1 MKIILALL
9 MLCIIILVHE
19 FGHFI
24 IAKANGIEVK
34 EFFVGI
40 GPNIYSKTVNGT
52 KYSLKVF
59 PFGGACV
66 FVDPEAEEEQIEQ
79 CSYEKASVYSRIA
92 TVLAG
97 PLFNFLFAFLCS
109 LFVIA
114 DTGISGTVISEVAKD
129 SPAFRADIQAGDE
142 ILKVN
147 NSRVYMYGEIVME
160 TMTNKG
166 EPMNLL
172 VKRGNEKSKV
182 TTTPEYDEEYERNM
196 LGVTFDGRGRKP
208 NPIET
213 IQYSFYNVRYW
224 IKLTV
229 KSIQMLFGGQ
239 AKLDDLSGPVGV
251 TQAVGEVYDSASNY
265 GVMAII
271 YSMLDM
277 TILISANLG
286 VMNLLPFPAIDGGK
300 LVFLIIEAVTK
311 KRVNRKIEGAINF
324 VGMLLL
330 FGLMILV
337 LFNDITKIFR

>member
-1 MKIILALL
+1 MKIILSLL

-40 GPNIYSKTVNGT
+40 GPNIFSKTVNGT
-52 KYSLKVF
+52 KYSLKAF

-66 FVDPEAEEEQIEQ
+66 FIDEEAENIEE

-97 PLFNFLFAFLCS
+97 PVFNFILAFLCS

-114 DTGISGTVISEVAKD
+114 DNGISGTVIVEVTEGT
-129 SPAFRADIQAGDE
+129 PAYEAGFKAGDE
-142 ILKVN
+142 ILKVD
-147 NSRVYMYGEIVME
+147 NSRVYMYGEVVIE
-160 TMTNKG
+160 TMTNNGK
-166 EPMNLL
+166 PMNFL
-172 VKRGNEKSKV
+172 VKRGNEKIKLSV
-182 TTTPEYDEEYERNM
+182 TPEYNEEYDRNM
-196 LGVTFDGRGRKP
+196 LGIVFGADTGKLKP
-208 NPIET
+208 LDT
-213 IQYSFYNVRYW
+213 IKYSFLNVRYW

-229 KSIQMLFGGQ
+229 KSLVMLFGGQ

-251 TQAVGEVYDSASNY
+251 TQAVGEVYDSASSY
-265 GVMAII
+265 GIMAII

-300 LVFLIIEAVTK
+300 LVFLVIEAVTK
-311 KRVNRKIEGAINF
+311 KRVDRKIEGAINF
-324 VGMLLL
+324 VGMVLL

-337 LFNDITKIFR
+337 LFNDVTKLFR